1 MKFYVKLVIF
11 IVILFIIILLLRKKI
26 PILKETFDNVP
37 SPSPSYIHSHSN
49 DEAVDDKSMNV
60 ILINFYFK
68 DTCPQ
73 SREFLYGCCED
84 TEVEAYESGFYLE
97 KNRKITAEGKHD
109 SYLNRIF
116 NWFQEKKKPK

>member
-60 ILINFYFK
+60 ILINLPSMILNALLNCIACIYHWYF
-68 DTCPQ
+68 Q
-73 SREFLYGCCED
+73 FEWM
-84 TEVEAYESGFYLE
+84 
-97 KNRKITAEGKHD
+97 H
-109 SYLNRIF
+109 
-116 NWFQEKKKPK
+116 